1 MFSMQAVC
9 FHIWK
14 IPTEKFPPNNQE
26 VADEEKSFIVLFGLF
41 SNQLAQK
48 PAVFGPY
55 LENTL

>member
-1 MFSMQAVC
+1 VQAVC
-9 FHIWK
+9 FHIGK
-14 IPTEKFPPNNQE
+14 IPTEKRPSNNQE
-26 VADEEKSFIVLFGLF
+26 VIDEAKGFVVLFGLF